1 MTGASVDGLQ
11 EQTHREATPHSEL
24 TNDSC
29 RTHTQSHAA
38 TVPPSNGATCRSS
51 ASQKAQTVYL
61 ASYNTTFREKIY
73 IRWCCIDLLRP
84 PPNYAKRL
92 LRRAERLQRMAR
104 DRRQPFVQRGGITE
118 RGSLGGTWP
127 EGQVCCS
134 AWPFVQGIMQPSK
147 LRGVMKRPGLW
158 QTAVGTPD
166 SRER

>member
-29 RTHTQSHAA
+29 RTHAQSHAA

-84 PPNYAKRL
+84 PVLPDIENHLSGKCVR
-92 LRRAERLQRMAR
+92 
-104 DRRQPFVQRGGITE
+104 I
-118 RGSLGGTWP
+118 
-127 EGQVCCS
+127 
-134 AWPFVQGIMQPSK
+134 QGRTS
-147 LRGVMKRPGLW
+147 
-158 QTAVGTPD
+158 D
-166 SRER
+166 